1 MAFSKS
7 LIYLSPGNL
16 PSQWAHTV
24 QIAKMAQAFSR
35 KIKDFELV
43 TSGDLLSMGQGMDA
57 DFQDWYGLKEC
68 YKLVRLPV
76 HLQSQLLLPQNYRN
90 VLYYKLAV
98 IYSLFKEDS
107 LVYTRTSEI
116 VELLLKIG
124 KPVIW
129 ECHEPIEKDS
139 LRAKLLKDRNL
150 IGVVTISSQL
160 AENYIQLGLDTDKL
174 LMAHSGVDLNS
185 FLPVL
190 DKNLAR
196 QNLSLATEAKIILY
210 SGHLYDS
217 KGIPTILNLARLM
230 PDCQFLLL
238 GGWSTDVNRV
248 KKNLQKEGLLN
259 VSLIGHLPQ
268 SELVPYLYAA
278 DILILPTSQ
287 SWNLAEVTSPLKLFE
302 YMAVGK
308 PIVASALPN
317 IMTVL
322 RDREN
327 AVLADPD
334 NPISF
339 QKAIV
344 DLFENSHLATTI
356 AERAFQDVQN
366 FTWDIRANRIW
377 QFALARFQEFKNT
390 TYPCHH
396 QMTRFLNLKNL
407 YSILTSDLDPF
418 FQEVI
423 SQDKNSYNSVD
434 RP

>member
-1 MAFSKS
+1 MATSKS

-43 TSGDLLSMGQGMDA
+43 TSGDFLSMGKGMDA
-57 DFQDWYGLKEC
+57 EFQDWYGLKEC

-76 HLQSQLLLPQNYRN
+76 KLQAQLPLPQNYRN

-98 IYSLFKEDS
+98 LYSLLKEDS

-124 KPVIW
+124 KPIVW
-129 ECHEPIEKDS
+129 ECHEPIKKDS
-139 LRAKLLKDRNL
+139 LRAKFFKDRNL

-160 AENYIQLGLDTDKL
+160 AENYIQLGLDPDKL

-185 FLPVL
+185 FLPAQNRNV
-190 DKNLAR
+190 AR

-217 KGIPTILNLARLM
+217 KGIPTILNLARFM
-230 PDCQFLLL
+230 PDYQFLLV
-238 GGWSTDVNRV
+238 GGWTTDVNRV
-248 KKNLQKEGLLN
+248 KENLQKEGLLN
-259 VSLIGHLPQ
+259 VSLLGHLPQ

-278 DILILPTSQ
+278 DILILPTSK

-302 YMAVGK
+302 YMAVSK

-327 AVLADPD
+327 AVLADPE

-344 DLFENSHLATTI
+344 NLFENPHLATTI

-366 FTWDIRANRIW
+366 FTWDIRANNIW
-377 QFALARFQEFKNT
+377 KFALARFQELKNT
-390 TYPCHH
+390 TYPSHRKL
-396 QMTRFLNLKNL
+396 TRFLTLKSVYL
-407 YSILTSDLDPF
+407 TLTSDLDPF

-423 SQDKNSYNSVD
+423 SQDKNSYNSSN
-434 RP
+434 